1 MSTALLDQVQAYI
14 RAAFTKAEVVTV
26 QPYGGEFNT
35 AEMEKVSYNCPAIFV
50 TVLGWQPLHDGHR
63 LSGKYSRNVRVA
75 AFVVA
80 KHAKRDQRM
89 RLGMALSEKLC
100 LVMRQWMPDNSG
112 GLPITVGP
120 LEDDAAC
127 ENLYSQPVD
136 RLGQSV
142 WLVDWNQAVKPVLT
156 SVSGAPTLI
165 DWLSVAIEDTAR
177 ITEPAATAS
186 GTTPITVTEKITF
199 PVNT

>member
-1 MSTALLDQVQAYI
+1 MSVALLDQVEAYI
-14 RAAFTKAEVVTV
+14 RASFTKAEVVTV
-26 QPYGGEFNT
+26 QPYAGEFST
-35 AEMEKVSYNCPAIFV
+35 AEMEKVSYVCPAIFV
-50 TVLGWQPLHDGHR
+50 TVLGWEPLHNGHR
-63 LSGKYSRNVRVA
+63 MSGKYARNVRVA

-89 RLGMALSEKLC
+89 RLGMALAEKLC
-100 LVMRQWMPDNSG
+100 LVMRQWIPDNSAAT
-112 GLPITVGP
+112 LINVGP
-120 LEDDAAC
+120 LEDDASC

-142 WLVDWNQAVKPVLT
+142 WLVDWHQAVKPVLT
-156 SVSGAPTLI
+156 AMGAPALT

-177 ITEPAATAS
+177 IAEPPTSPPA
-186 GTTPITVTEKITF
+186 GTPLTVTEKITF

>member
-1 MSTALLDQVQAYI
+1 MSTVLLDQVQTFI
-14 RAAFTKAEVVTV
+14 RAAFTKNEVVAV
-26 QPYGGEFNT
+26 QPYAGEFST
-35 AEMEKVSYNCPAIFV
+35 EDMKKVSYNCPTIFV
-50 TVLGWQPLHDGHR
+50 TILGWEPLRDGHR
-63 LSGKYSRNVRVA
+63 MSGKFSRNVRVA

-80 KHAKRDQRM
+80 QHAKRDQRM

-100 LVMRQWMPDNSG
+100 IVMRQWMPDNSG
-112 GLPITVGP
+112 GLPVTIGP
-120 LEDDAAC
+120 LEDDASC

-142 WLVDWNQAVKPVLT
+142 WLVDWHQAVKPVAT
-156 SVSGAPTLI
+156 PGALV

-177 ITEPAATAS
+177 ITAPDAAVAG
-186 GTTPITVTEKITF
+186 GTPLTVTEKITF